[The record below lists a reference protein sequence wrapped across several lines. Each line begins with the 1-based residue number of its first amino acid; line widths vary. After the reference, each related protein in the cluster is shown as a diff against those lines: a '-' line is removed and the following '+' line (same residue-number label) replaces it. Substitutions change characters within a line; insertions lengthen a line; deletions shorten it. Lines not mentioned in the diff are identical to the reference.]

1 MDDPQSVTV
10 SFWLFIN
17 SDWGKLTDNSV
28 IFKKK
33 KQKHFELCDMV
44 CYSPGSRHPKMGALC
59 SWRNGHNQTQ
69 YSGRLQH
76 LYRAQLVPCGLKCVT
91 KISSTSSSSLKHW
104 SKAGRS
110 HALMFF
116 MPNSDTCIQI
126 WQHKLRLFKP
136 GNIFQILLFLW
147 AHTICSLIFLFLVEG
162 SGNQCALLLLQ
173 HICFEV

>member
-17 SDWGKLTDNSV
+17 SDWSKLTDNSV
-28 IFKKK
+28 IFK
-33 KQKHFELCDMV
+33 KHFELCDMV
-44 CYSPGSRHPKMGALC
+44 CYSPGSRHPKVGALC

-76 LYRAQLVPCGLKCVT
+76 LHRAQLVPCGLKCVT
-91 KISSTSSSSLKHW
+91 KISSTTSSSLKHW

-110 HALMFF
+110 HAFMFF

-126 WQHKLRLFKP
+126 WQHKLTLQTRQHFS
-136 GNIFQILLFLW
+136 NCSIFVSSYNL
-147 AHTICSLIFLFLVEG
+147 
-162 SGNQCALLLLQ
+162 
-173 HICFEV
+173 